1 MNSLLE
7 NDIWN
12 KRWWN
17 DTNVGPTNNTL
28 DLVFVKFQVTR
39 YEIGDSFGVEFY
51 STEGDT
57 LRVFPSGNV
66 YFKPQNAQRD
76 ILINEALDMEMD
88 PEDDRRERRFLSPM
102 SVGDAVFSHSESE
115 LQRARSC
122 LRSPNAC
129 EEQLQDDDD
138 EEEEWYEAYAKRRRE
153 LGSRRELRRGRRVRS
168 QVTTVRMSSSNRGG
182 ND

>member
-1 MNSLLE
+1 
-7 NDIWN
+7 
-12 KRWWN
+12 
-17 DTNVGPTNNTL
+17 
-28 DLVFVKFQVTR
+28 
-39 YEIGDSFGVEFY
+39 
-51 STEGDT
+51 
-57 LRVFPSGNV
+57 
-66 YFKPQNAQRD
+66 
-76 ILINEALDMEMD
+76 
-88 PEDDRRERRFLSPM
+88 M

-138 EEEEWYEAYAKRRRE
+138 DEVEEWYEAYAKRRRE
-153 LGSRRELRRGRRVRS
+153 LAGSRRELRRGRRVRS